1 MPSKHELKDRTHTL
15 DKSLVENAIAVLL
28 LVRSSRSHS
37 DIITNLIFV
46 TESFPTRR

>member
-1 MPSKHELKDRTHTL
+1 MPSKHELKDRTHTWN
-15 DKSLVENAIAVLL
+15 KSLVQNAIAVFW

-37 DIITNLIFV
+37 DIITNLIFA

>member
-1 MPSKHELKDRTHTL
+1 MPSKHELKERTHTL
-15 DKSLVENAIAVLL
+15 DKSLVQNAIAVFW
-28 LVRSSRSHS
+28 LVRSRRSHS

>member
-1 MPSKHELKDRTHTL
+1 MPSKHKLKDRTHTL
-15 DKSLVENAIAVLL
+15 DKSLGQNAIALFW

-46 TESFPTRR
+46 TESFATRR